1 MASAYSKETL
11 GSGQAL
17 GPRRP
22 GNSMTAKRARRLN
35 VLRGAG
41 LYLVTDDRLERT
53 ARRRILEATL
63 SVGVLVV
70 QLRDKQASARALYDE
85 AADLAILCQRHGA
98 ILIVNDRAD
107 VAVASG
113 ADGVHVGQDDLP
125 ADRARAIVG
134 PDLLLG
140 VSASTV
146 EEAVDVDRSGADYL
160 GYGAM
165 FPTPTKSDAEY
176 AGPAMLAVVKR
187 RVRLPVVAI
196 GGITALNMSEVLA
209 AGADLVAVVSAVFG
223 AADPP
228 RAAADLLAAMTAAR
242 D

>member
-1 MASAYSKETL
+1 
-11 GSGQAL
+11 
-17 GPRRP
+17 
-22 GNSMTAKRARRLN
+22 MTAELARRLN

-41 LYLVTDDRLERT
+41 LYLVTDDRMERAT
-53 ARRRILEATL
+53 RRQILEASL
-63 SVGVLVV
+63 SVGVRVV
-70 QLRDKQASARALYDE
+70 QLRDKQASARALYEE
-85 AADLAILCQRHGA
+85 AVELTILCHQRGA
-98 ILIVNDRAD
+98 LLIVNDRVD

-146 EEAVDVDRSGADYL
+146 EEAIDVDRSGADYL

-176 AGPAMLAVVKR
+176 AGPAMLADVKR

-196 GGITALNMSEVLA
+196 GGITVLNLPEVLV
-209 AGADLVAVVSAVFG
+209 AGPDLVAVVSAVFG

-228 RAAADLLAAMTAAR
+228 RAAAEILAAVAAAR

>member
-1 MASAYSKETL
+1 
-11 GSGQAL
+11 
-17 GPRRP
+17 
-22 GNSMTAKRARRLN
+22 MTAELARRLN

-41 LYLVTDDRLERT
+41 LYLVTDDRMERAT
-53 ARRRILEATL
+53 RRRILEASL
-63 SVGVLVV
+63 SVGVRVV
-70 QLRDKQASARALYDE
+70 QLRDKQASARALYEE
-85 AADLAILCQRHGA
+85 AVELTILCHQRGA
-98 ILIVNDRAD
+98 LLIVNDRVD

-146 EEAVDVDRSGADYL
+146 EEAIDVDRSGADYL

-176 AGPAMLAVVKR
+176 AGPAMLADVKR

-196 GGITALNMSEVLA
+196 GGITVLNLPEVLVA
-209 AGADLVAVVSAVFG
+209 RPDLVAVVSAVFG

-228 RAAADLLAAMTAAR
+228 RAAAEILAAVAAAR

>member
-1 MASAYSKETL
+1 
-11 GSGQAL
+11 
-17 GPRRP
+17 
-22 GNSMTAKRARRLN
+22 MTAERARRLN

-41 LYLVTDDRLERT
+41 LYLVTDDRLEQS
-53 ARRRILEATL
+53 ARRRILEETL
-63 SVGVLVV
+63 SVGVQVV
-70 QLRDKQASARALYDE
+70 QLRDKRASARALYDE
-85 AADLAILCQRHGA
+85 AVDLAKLCHQRGA
-98 ILIVNDRAD
+98 LLIVNDRVD

-125 ADRARAIVG
+125 ADRARPIVG
-134 PDLLLG
+134 SDLLLG

-146 EEAVDVDRSGADYL
+146 AEAIDVERSGADYL
-160 GYGAM
+160 GFGAM

-176 AGPAMLAVVKR
+176 AGPAMLAAVKR
-187 RVRLPVVAI
+187 QVRLPVVAI
-196 GGITALNMSEVLA
+196 GGITALNVSEVLA

-228 RAAADLLAAMTAAR
+228 GAAADFLAAVAAAR